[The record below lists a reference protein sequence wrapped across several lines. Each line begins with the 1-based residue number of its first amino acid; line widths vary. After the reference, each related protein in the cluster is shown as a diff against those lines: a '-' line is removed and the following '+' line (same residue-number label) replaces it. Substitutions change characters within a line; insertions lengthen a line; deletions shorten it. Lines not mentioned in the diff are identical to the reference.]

1 MPQKILPKEFKAAA
15 SRILDEEDEWRR
27 IMAQDSAAVL
37 TVYLDVKS
45 PHAYLAVR
53 PSLMVARDYRVKLDI
68 KPYTLDYVAIG
79 VSTSVDSD
87 MRRRPA
93 GAAADRKAR
102 MYYAAARQ
110 YAVLQ
115 ALPFRSPHRLLD
127 STSVHKAWLFAGQQE
142 QAVPFLMRVYLQG
155 WGSGW
160 RDYEVE
166 SSEQLRTTLKEVGVN
181 LTNFDEFMVPNG
193 TGDVVLAE
201 CNAAAEATGVAG
213 VPHYVFDDPATGR
226 PLGLFGREHLALIR
240 EKFHVAGLARRSD
253 VEPAFSHA
261 WWGPIPM
268 EN

>member
-1 MPQKILPKEFKAAA
+1 MPKEFKAAA
-15 SRILDEEDEWRR
+15 SLILDEEKEWRR
-27 IMAQDSAAVL
+27 IMAQDSENVL

-53 PSLMVARDYRVKLDI
+53 PSLMVARDYRVKLDV

-79 VSTSVDSD
+79 VSKRVDSD

-93 GAAADRKAR
+93 NAAADRKAR

-110 YAVLQ
+110 YAALQ
-115 ALPFRSPHRLLD
+115 GLPFRSPHRLLD
-127 STSVHKAWLFAGQQE
+127 STAVHKACLFAEQQE

-166 SSEQLRTTLKEVGVN
+166 SLDQLRLTLKEAEVS
-181 LTNFDEFMVPNG
+181 LTNFDKFMAPDG
-193 TGDVVLAE
+193 MGDVGLAA
-201 CNAAAEATGVAG
+201 CNAAAESTGATG

-226 PLGLFGREHLALIR
+226 TLGLFGREHLAFIR
-240 EKFHVAGLARRSD
+240 EKFHVAGLARCPD

-261 WWGPIPM
+261 WRGPM
-268 EN
+268 VVQT